1 MRKRAHGGRTR
12 IPAAAAAAVLGL
24 APLAVAAAEAAA
36 PAPSSPVATLEQTLA
51 ASGISADGYVD
62 VSYQHMDGAPL
73 FTSSTPTAPVYT
85 RAFDNCQDCF
95 SLHQAALTVGYQP
108 KEGFGALVN
117 LIAGDDPDVFAPYD
131 INPNSR
137 QKFDFPQAYVQYADG
152 RLTVIG
158 GRYVSLA
165 GAETIDPRPDANFS
179 RSILF
184 MYAVPFTHTG
194 VRTTFVAGGHLTLIA
209 GIVNGWD
216 TLKDTNTDKTAELG
230 LALSPG
236 KAFTL
241 AVNSYLGRERV
252 GGLTAAG
259 PQGMRTLVDVIGT
272 WTVSDTLTVVVNYDY
287 GTQKGTA
294 NTGFT
299 PNNAATA
306 IWDGVAGYLNYKLD
320 DRWRVSLR
328 GEYFDDA
335 DGYRTGLVQKWKEV
349 TLTLGY
355 APAPP
360 VELRFELRGDWS
372 DHPVFVKDSGSYSPG
387 AGYAATSD
395 HQGQA
400 AVEALFRF

>member
-1 MRKRAHGGRTR
+1 MLCTV
-12 IPAAAAAAVLGL
+12 AAAVLGL
-24 APLAVAAAEAAA
+24 APLGAVAAEAAA
-36 PAPSSPVATLEQTLA
+36 AAAASAPQSASPVATLEQTLA

-73 FTSSTPTAPVYT
+73 FTSSTPAAPVST
-85 RAFDNCQDCF
+85 RTFDNCQDCF
-95 SLHQAALTVGYQP
+95 ALHQVALTVGYQP
-108 KEGFGALVN
+108 KQGSGALVN
-117 LIAGDDPDVFAPYD
+117 LIVGDDPDVFAPYD
-131 INPNSR
+131 INPGAR
-137 QKFDFPQAYVQYADG
+137 QKFDFPQAYVQYAAG

-194 VRTTFVAGGHLTLIA
+194 VRATFVASDHLTLVA
-209 GIVNGWD
+209 GVVNGWD

-230 LALSPG
+230 MTLTPG

-241 AVNSYLGRERV
+241 AVNGYLGRERI
-252 GGLTAAG
+252 GGLTPTG
-259 PQGMRTLVDVIGT
+259 PQGMRTLVDVVGT
-272 WTVSDTLTVVVNYDY
+272 WNVSDAVTVVVNYDY
-287 GTQKGTA
+287 GTQQGTA

-299 PNNAATA
+299 PNNASTAT
-306 IWDGVAGYLNYKLD
+306 WDGVAGYVNCKLD
-320 DRWRVSLR
+320 ERWRVSLR

-335 DGYRTGLVQKWKEV
+335 DGYRTGLIQKWKEV

-360 VELRFELRGDWS
+360 VELRFEVRGDRS
-372 DHPVFVKDSGSYSPG
+372 DHPVFVKNSGSYSPG
-387 AGYAATSD
+387 AGYASTSD